1 MSKINYL
8 GKRKNGTVEAVA
20 NRLKVSVADVNDMKD
35 NPIRYIH
42 NTDTGDIDKIDI
54 RNSPLLLREFGV
66 KKINNRLITGGAIKK
81 GIYIT
86 KEPIPLNIEV
96 TGKIMGV
103 IQVVWVSSGNGYETT
118 ITIDVEKEV
127 LTSIDDVIRRLFN
140 KMFDSH
146 PIVENDVSAGLAN
159 MEIAKKRDGERG
171 EIALSFI
178 TRNETELSFDR
189 MVLKGKPLNIC
200 RIYGENVELNESN
213 NDSCVLQVITK
224 MYKRISPNT
233 IKKYISKDGATTQDM
248 LKFCMEYSITMKIF
262 DISGNIIERYNPK
275 EKSNNHKTPLI
286 GIAYNNHFYPIK
298 NSYLRKV
305 PKIEPTEL
313 VLCSKLQDKLIELLK
328 SGEYPN
334 YVGIHNDVICAI
346 QIGST
351 VYHNNNDYDI
361 CLEILTVLG
370 LEKSMTYF
378 INKQNIHKVIEPLF
392 LKSSVDSFFPHSS
405 NEGGYNHV
413 NKEFDETKKTI
424 SLDHNKH
431 YSDALRKLKYLIKI
445 DIKTAK
451 HIMNPTKLEEGYFY
465 IASPKY
471 SSILLPKTNFASC
484 DYLQFCKKEGV
495 EFELLEAISCEYKEN
510 YYTDMINTLY
520 QKLSNDN
527 FKFVVN
533 CMIGSFEQK
542 ASTKS
547 EMKFVKIANQDETK
561 ASEGYVRKLDDE
573 YNLIY
578 EVDETPTANIFNKVP
593 IRIQTLCEARKII
606 YKKIKELKLTP
617 DKIKQ
622 IRCDSITFTY
632 TKKIT
637 EGKEIGEW
645 KMQDSKPLANDLDDA
660 YDEYQPTFKLDA
672 INSSN
677 KLFADY
683 AGSGKTHYIIN
694 ELIPKLDDYIVL
706 SPSHA
711 SIREY
716 RSKKINCNV
725 IQKYCFSH
733 TVPTEKNIIID
744 EVGML
749 DSNSNNILVKS
760 AMMGKNIYSF
770 GDFKQLKPVSSEPCD
785 SPIYL
790 NYMYGHITK
799 LGTNY
804 RNDFT
809 FEYYDSLIGMTK
821 SKDILAEVNKHNSKS
836 YEEAETIIT
845 YTNSTR
851 QKYNKKMITKLGID
865 YAIVKGEKHDS
876 YKIKTPSVGCK
887 IVCHTN
893 ELRDKDIYNNFYYT
907 IKSVDDE
914 ITITD
919 GVDDIVISEK
929 QLKTFFDFG
938 YCRTLYNI
946 QGESL
951 SSFYFTLEDMNHID
965 GRALYTLIS
974 RLKK

>member
-8 GKRKNGTVEAVA
+8 GKRKNGTVESVA
-20 NRLKVSVADVNDMKD
+20 NRLKVSVADVNDMKE

-66 KKINNRLITGGAIKK
+66 KKINNKLITGGSIKK
-81 GIYIT
+81 GVYIT
-86 KEPIPLNIEV
+86 KEPIPLNVEV
-96 TGKIMGV
+96 TGKIMAV
-103 IQVVWVSSGNGYETT
+103 LRATWISSTNIYETT
-118 ITIDVEKEV
+118 ISIDVEKEV
-127 LTSIDDVIRRLFN
+127 LTSIEDVIRRIIEKFL
-140 KMFDSH
+140 DSH
-146 PIVENDVSAGLAN
+146 PLIDNDVSSGVATI
-159 MEIAKKRDGERG
+159 EIRKKNNDEL
-171 EIALSFI
+171 ALSFI

-200 RIYGENVELNESN
+200 RIYGEDVELNESN

-233 IKKYISKDGATTQDM
+233 IKKYISKDGATAQDI
-248 LKFCMEYSITMKIF
+248 LTFCMEYSITMKIF
-262 DISGNIIERYNPK
+262 DISGNIIKRYDPK
-275 EKSNNHKTPLI
+275 IKSNNHKTPLI
-286 GIAYNNHFYPIK
+286 GIAYNNHFYPVK

-334 YVGIHNDVICAI
+334 YVHIHNDLISAI

-351 VYHNNNDYDI
+351 VYHSNKDYDI
-361 CLEILTVLG
+361 CLEILTTLG
-370 LEKSMTYF
+370 LEKLMTYF
-378 INKQNIHKVIEPLF
+378 VNKQNIHKVIEPLF
-392 LKSSVDSFFPHSS
+392 LKSSVDSFFPHHS

-431 YSDALRKLKYLIKI
+431 YSDALRKLKHLIKI

-465 IASPKY
+465 IAKPKY

-484 DYLQFCKKEGV
+484 DFLQFCKKEGV

-520 QKLSNDN
+520 QKLSNEN
-527 FKFVVN
+527 FKFVIN
-533 CMIGSFEQK
+533 CMIGSFEEK
-542 ASTKS
+542 AKTKT

-561 ASEGYVRKLDDE
+561 ASEGYVKKLDDE
-573 YNLIY
+573 YNMIY
-578 EVDETPTANIFNKVP
+578 EVDEMPTTDIFNKVP

-622 IRCDSITFTY
+622 IRCDAITFTY

-645 KMQDSKPLANDLDDA
+645 KMQDSKPLRSDLGDAEDD
-660 YDEYQPTFKLDA
+660 EPPTFKLDA
-672 INSSN
+672 INENN
-677 KLFADY
+677 KLYADY
-683 AGSGKTHYIIN
+683 AGSGKTHFIIN
-694 ELIPKLDDYIVL
+694 KLIPTLNDYIVL

-733 TVPTEKNIIID
+733 TVPTEKNIIVD

-749 DSNSNNILVKS
+749 DSQANNILVKS

-770 GDFKQLKPVSSEPCD
+770 GDFKQLKPVSSEPCA

-790 NYMYGHITK
+790 NYMYGEITK

-804 RNDFT
+804 RNDFS
-809 FEYYDSLIGMTK
+809 FEYYDSLIAMTK

-845 YTNSTR
+845 YTNATR
-851 QKYNKKMITKLGID
+851 QKYNKKMLTKLGID
-865 YAIVKGEKHDS
+865 YNIVKGEKHDS
-876 YKIKTPSVGCK
+876 YKIKTPTVGCK

-907 IKSVDDE
+907 IKSVDDD

-929 QLKTFFDFG
+929 QLKVFFDFG

>member
-140 KMFDSH
+140 KMLDSH

-159 MEIAKKRDGERG
+159 MEIAKKRDGG
-171 EIALSFI
+171 ELGISFI
-178 TRNETELSFDR
+178 TRNETELTFDR

-248 LKFCMEYSITMKIF
+248 LKFCMEYDITMKIF
-262 DISGNIIERYNPK
+262 DIAGNIIERYNPTH
-275 EKSNNHKTPLI
+275 KSNNHKTPLI

-328 SGEYPN
+328 TGEYPN
-334 YVGIHNDVICAI
+334 NDSVGIHNDVICNF

-351 VYHNNNDYDI
+351 VYHNNKDYES
-361 CLEILTVLG
+361 CLEILTALG

-520 QKLSNDN
+520 QKLSNEN

-533 CMIGSFEQK
+533 CMIGSFEK
-542 ASTKS
+542 KSATKS

-561 ASEGYVRKLDDE
+561 ASEGYVKKLDDE
-573 YNLIY
+573 YNMIY
-578 EVDETPTANIFNKVP
+578 EVDETPTTDIFNKVP

-645 KMQDSKPLANDLDDA
+645 KMQDSKPLRSDLGDAND
-660 YDEYQPTFKLDA
+660 DEPPTFKLDA

-733 TVPTEKNIIID
+733 TVPTEKNIIVD

>member
-96 TGKIMGV
+96 TGKIMA
-103 IQVVWVSSGNGYETT
+103 VVQTIWRSSGNGYEET
-118 ITIDVEKEV
+118 IIIDVEKEV
-127 LTSIDDVIRRLFN
+127 LTSIEDVIRRIFN
-140 KMFDSH
+140 KMFDTH
-146 PIVENDVSAGLAN
+146 PIIENDVSAGLAT

-171 EIALSFI
+171 ELGLSFI

-248 LKFCMEYSITMKIF
+248 LKFCMEYDITMKIF

-275 EKSNNHKTPLI
+275 HKSNNHKTPLI

-328 SGEYPN
+328 AGEYPN
-334 YVGIHNDVICAI
+334 YVHIHNDFISAI
-346 QIGST
+346 QVGST
-351 VYHNNNDYDI
+351 VYHNNKDYES
-361 CLEILTVLG
+361 CLEILTTLG

-392 LKSSVDSFFPHSS
+392 LKSSVDSFFPHHS

-431 YSDALRKLKYLIKI
+431 YSDALRKLKHLIKI

-465 IASPKY
+465 IAKPKY

-520 QKLSNDN
+520 QKLSNEN

-533 CMIGSFEQK
+533 CMIGSFEKK

-645 KMQDSKPLANDLDDA
+645 KMQDSKPLANDFGDANDD
-660 YDEYQPTFKLDA
+660 EPPTFKLDA

-733 TVPTEKNIIID
+733 TVPTEKNIIVD

-760 AMMGKNIYSF
+760 AMLGKNIYSF

-845 YTNSTR
+845 YTNATR

-865 YAIVKGEKHDS
+865 YAIVKGDKHDS
-876 YKIKTPSVGCK
+876 YKIKTPTVGCK

>member
-1 MSKINYL
+1 
-8 GKRKNGTVEAVA
+8 
-20 NRLKVSVADVNDMKD
+20 
-35 NPIRYIH
+35 
-42 NTDTGDIDKIDI
+42 
-54 RNSPLLLREFGV
+54 
-66 KKINNRLITGGAIKK
+66 
-81 GIYIT
+81 
-86 KEPIPLNIEV
+86 
-96 TGKIMGV
+96 
-103 IQVVWVSSGNGYETT
+103 
-118 ITIDVEKEV
+118 
-127 LTSIDDVIRRLFN
+127 
-140 KMFDSH
+140 
-146 PIVENDVSAGLAN
+146 
-159 MEIAKKRDGERG
+159 
-171 EIALSFI
+171 
-178 TRNETELSFDR
+178 
-189 MVLKGKPLNIC
+189 
-200 RIYGENVELNESN
+200 
-213 NDSCVLQVITK
+213 
-224 MYKRISPNT
+224 
-233 IKKYISKDGATTQDM
+233 
-248 LKFCMEYSITMKIF
+248 
-262 DISGNIIERYNPK
+262 
-275 EKSNNHKTPLI
+275 
-286 GIAYNNHFYPIK
+286 
-298 NSYLRKV
+298 
-305 PKIEPTEL
+305 
-313 VLCSKLQDKLIELLK
+313 
-328 SGEYPN
+328 
-334 YVGIHNDVICAI
+334 
-346 QIGST
+346 
-351 VYHNNNDYDI
+351 
-361 CLEILTVLG
+361 
-370 LEKSMTYF
+370 
-378 INKQNIHKVIEPLF
+378 
-392 LKSSVDSFFPHSS
+392 
-405 NEGGYNHV
+405 
-413 NKEFDETKKTI
+413 
-424 SLDHNKH
+424 
-431 YSDALRKLKYLIKI
+431 
-445 DIKTAK
+445 
-451 HIMNPTKLEEGYFY
+451 MNPTKLEEGFFY
-465 IASPKY
+465 IAKPKY

-495 EFELLEAISCEYKEN
+495 EFELLEAISCEYKDN

-520 QKLSNDN
+520 QKLSNEN

-542 ASTKS
+542 LSTKT

-645 KMQDSKPLANDLDDA
+645 KMQDSKPLRSDLGDAND
-660 YDEYQPTFKLDA
+660 DEPPTFKLDA

-733 TVPTEKNIIID
+733 TVPTEKNIIVD

-760 AMMGKNIYSF
+760 AMLGKNIYSF

-845 YTNSTR
+845 YTNATR
-851 QKYNKKMITKLGID
+851 QKYNKKMVTKLGID
-865 YAIVKGEKHDS
+865 YNIVKGEKHDS
-876 YKIKTPSVGCK
+876 YTIKTPTVGCK